1 MCSGGKD
8 STYNM
13 MKCVEDGHEIIALAH
28 AHPPEDAAQEELDSY
43 LFQTVG
49 SSAVATIAECMDLPF
64 YLQVIA
70 GSAITQTLDYELTK
84 DDETEDLFAL
94 LSNVK
99 RHHPDVAGVSVGAIF
114 SSYQANRVQHV
125 CDRLGL
131 TMLAYLWHREQ
142 VGLLREM
149 VHDGVEAILIKV
161 AAMGLGKD
169 DLGITLKQA
178 MPKLISL
185 SEKYGVHACGEGG
198 EFESFTLDCPLFKK
212 RIVIDEVETIVHSP
226 DIYSPV
232 LYLKLKALHT
242 EPNLVISLVW
252 IAKICFI
259 DSSHLTTS
267 RSIVN
272 NAADSAPR
280 GAINHSPAVG
290 RTNADANDL
299 SLQLSGPVPEYAL
312 AFTDHIYC
320 INEMSKLGRKGRM
333 TELFNY
339 MHLRVEMFSRKH
351 STHIDVWRDMINS
364 GYDRALVVEDDVD
377 FELDSVAVINRALG
391 ALNSTS
397 TDWDILY
404 IGHCSMEENQRK
416 AHSAYSRLHKSTHP
430 FCTSGYLLSRN
441 GAKKLFAYF
450 IEHYQQARALDIQ
463 LVALIKRKL
472 LKSYSIYPPVVY
484 QRRDLYPS
492 DDGMELKIAKKFKNS
507 AWNEALA
514 FVPRLANWVDPLD
527 SVYLHPAFKHI
538 PSWMEDGN
546 TVN

>member
-70 GSAITQTLDYELTK
+70 GSAITQTLDYELTE

-99 RHHPDVAGVSVGAIF
+99 HHHPDVAGVSVGAIF

-149 VHDGVEAILIKV
+149 VHNGVEAILIKV

-169 DLGITLKQA
+169 DLGNTLKQA

-185 SEKYGVHACGEGG
+185 SEKHGVHACGEGG
-198 EFESFTLDCPLFKK
+198 EFESFTLDCPLFKR
-212 RIVIDEVETIVHSP
+212 RIVIDEVETIIHSP

-242 EPNLVISLVW
+242 EPN
-252 IAKICFI
+252 
-259 DSSHLTTS
+259 
-267 RSIVN
+267 
-272 NAADSAPR
+272 AADSAPR
-280 GAINHSPAVG
+280 VAIDHSPAVD
-290 RTNADANDL
+290 RANADVNDL
-299 SLQLSGPVPEYAL
+299 ALQLSGPAPEYAL

-333 TELFNY
+333 AELFNY
-339 MHLRVEMFSRKH
+339 MHLHVEMFSRKH
-351 STHIDVWRDMINS
+351 STHIDIWRDMINS
-364 GYDRALVVEDDVD
+364 GYDRALIVEDDVD
-377 FELDSVAVINRALG
+377 FELDSIAVINRALG

-397 TDWDILY
+397 ADWDILY
-404 IGHCSMEENQRK
+404 VGHCSMEESQRK
-416 AHSAYSRLHKSTHP
+416 AHSAYSRLYKSTHP

-492 DDGMELKIAKKFKNS
+492 DDGLELKIAKKFKNS